1 MGSGLRRVM
10 YPPQAD
16 GPMNPADA
24 ARIVKSRGQFVLDSA
39 HFFPLDENYADSSS
53 LLLAAVTG
61 SQSDELITQEVV
73 GTSGATL
80 DEEKPLNVGKGTAS
94 SLVVVD
100 IAGCETVARSGS
112 REPDAVLLL
121 SSGVAPYPLGG
132 PVLLWVSN
140 MR

>member
-1 MGSGLRRVM
+1 M
-10 YPPQAD
+10 YPPHAN
-16 GPMNPADA
+16 GPMDPADA
-24 ARIVKSRGQFVLDSA
+24 ARIVGSRGQFVLDSA
-39 HFFPLDENYADSSS
+39 HFFPLDEDYVDSSS
-53 LLLAAVTG
+53 LLLAAVT
-61 SQSDELITQEVV
+61 SSHADELVTQGVV
-73 GTSGATL
+73 GTSGAPL

-112 REPDAVLLL
+112 KEPDEVLLL

-132 PVLLWVSN
+132 LVLLWASN